1 MLHQHTKV
9 KWDNIDS
16 DGFTLKNGVKQG
28 AVLSAILYCIYVDDL
43 YHQLR
48 SEKYGCWVNGN
59 YHGILGYSDDI
70 LLLSPNISA
79 LKKVLQTC
87 EKFAV
92 SHNLQFSTDLNPSK
106 SKCSPKIRTLEL
118 CGHRLPWVDTIKHL
132 GTTVSDDNDLLARDM
147 QKRAAFINRNNEL
160 LQEFNFA
167 HPKSLVKINNIYNS
181 SSSSRKI

>member
-1 MLHQHTKV
+1 MYRHQHAKV
-9 KWDNIDS
+9 KWDNIYF

-43 YHQLR
+43 YHRLR
-48 SEKYGCWVNGN
+48 SEKY
-59 YHGILGYSDDI
+59 GILGYSDDI